1 MFHWYEKK
9 QGSEFDNKWH
19 CHSPRVRD
27 AGSDG
32 LGVLQSLGFIG
43 EGTPPLYLSTHR
55 CCRVEVNQCCQIVR
69 FFRKC

>member
-43 EGTPPLYLSTHR
+43 EGTPR
-55 CCRVEVNQCCQIVR
+55 CTSRLITAAVWR
-69 FFRKC
+69 